1 MKNNTQGLINSLLRE
16 IELINESKIIYLKEL
31 SHRVLEI
38 NQRLDSVRNDLE
50 LENRHIIGK
59 KAIGIS
65 MKTEKEVKV
74 TCSGVKCCDDFNIKP
89 LFVGENG
96 QILKVLTYE
105 WI

>member
-1 MKNNTQGLINSLLRE
+1 MKNNTQGLIDSLLRE
-16 IELINESKIIYLKEL
+16 IELINESRSIYLKEL
-31 SHRVLEI
+31 SNRELEI
-38 NQRLDSVRNDLE
+38 RERLNSIRNNLE

-65 MKTEKEVKV
+65 MKTEKEVNV
-74 TCSGVKCCDDFNIKP
+74 TCSGVKCCEDFNIKP

-105 WI
+105 WV